1 MTPGRR
7 GGMDEDEL
15 RKAVAG
21 LRSTAA
27 SLVIADPS
35 YADLHDY
42 GRPLSDLSTAVE
54 SLVGVLKEHVDRALR
69 QRLDHSDDY
78 TSREPQR
85 LMSASRT
92 LDRMMSTS
100 RELRALGVEYQR
112 DLAPESPD
120 GAPPR
125 GAAPSESAG
134 WPRWSGR

>member
-1 MTPGRR
+1 MTAGRPGR
-7 GGMDEDEL
+7 MDEDEL
-15 RKAVAG
+15 LRAVAG

-35 YADLHDY
+35 YMDLYDY
-42 GRPLSDLSTAVE
+42 GRPLSDLSTAME

-69 QRLDHSDDY
+69 HRLNNSDDY
-78 TSREPQR
+78 TSREPQN

-100 RELRALGVEYQR
+100 RELRQLGVEYQR
-112 DLAPESPD
+112 DLAPESRN

-125 GAAPSESAG
+125 GATPAESAG
-134 WPRWSGR
+134 WPSWNGP

>member
-1 MTPGRR
+1 MTAGSS
-7 GGMDEDEL
+7 GMDEDEL
-15 RKAVAG
+15 RRAVAG

-69 QRLDHSDDY
+69 HRLDHSDDY
-78 TSREPQR
+78 TSREPQN
-85 LMSASRT
+85 LMSAGRT
-92 LDRMMSTS
+92 LERMMNTA

-112 DLAPESPD
+112 DLAPEPRN
-120 GAPPR
+120 GAQPR
-125 GAAPSESAG
+125 GTTPTGSTG
-134 WPRWSGR
+134 WPSWSGP

>member
-15 RKAVAG
+15 LKAIAG

-35 YADLHDY
+35 YLDLYEY

-78 TSREPQR
+78 TSREPQN
-85 LMSASRT
+85 LMSAGRT
-92 LDRMMSTS
+92 LERMMSTS

-112 DLAPESPD
+112 DLAPESRD

-125 GAAPSESAG
+125 GAASVEPTEWPS
-134 WPRWSGR
+134 WNGR

>member
-1 MTPGRR
+1 MTPGS
-7 GGMDEDEL
+7 GLDEDEL
-15 RKAVAG
+15 NRAVAG

-35 YADLHDY
+35 YTDLYDY

-69 QRLDHSDDY
+69 QRLAHSDDY
-78 TSREPQR
+78 TSREPQN
-85 LMSASRT
+85 LMSAGRT
-92 LDRMMSTS
+92 LERMMSTS

-112 DLAPESPD
+112 DLAAGARD

-125 GAAPSESAG
+125 GTAPAGSAG
-134 WPRWSGR
+134 PPNWHGR

>member
-1 MTPGRR
+1 
-7 GGMDEDEL
+7 MDEDEL
-15 RKAVAG
+15 LKAIAG

-35 YADLHDY
+35 YLDLYEY

-78 TSREPQR
+78 TSREPQN
-85 LMSASRT
+85 LMSAGRT
-92 LDRMMSTS
+92 LERMMSTS

-112 DLAPESPD
+112 DLAPESRD

-125 GAAPSESAG
+125 GAASVEPTEWPS
-134 WPRWSGR
+134 WNGR